1 VILACHRVRL
11 SPKVSFSQG
20 LRFVQDPRKFWHL
33 PSQNIEHEL
42 PLVTDCFLQFSCL
55 HAVFRFVLLRFRGYL
70 PNGSAVFLKPR
81 FEFEPMRVLVVEDE
95 PDLLR
100 TISQVLREDG
110 YAVDEA
116 ADGQEGLFKAKSW
129 QYDAIVL
136 DLLMPKLTGWQ
147 VLEQLRQT
155 HKTPVLILTARDG
168 VTDRVRGLDGGADDY
183 LPKPFHLTELKARL
197 RAIIRRSV
205 GLASSQ
211 IMVGELTVDTK
222 TKTVTRGST
231 LLLLTPREFSLLEL
245 LAMHRGHVVTR
256 TQIYEHLFD
265 ENEDSLSN
273 LVDVHVSNLRR
284 KLGKDFITTRRG
296 QGYILHD

>member
-1 VILACHRVRL
+1 
-11 SPKVSFSQG
+11 
-20 LRFVQDPRKFWHL
+20 
-33 PSQNIEHEL
+33 
-42 PLVTDCFLQFSCL
+42 
-55 HAVFRFVLLRFRGYL
+55 
-70 PNGSAVFLKPR
+70 
-81 FEFEPMRVLVVEDE
+81 MRVLVVEDE

-100 TISQVLREDG
+100 TIAQVLREDG

-116 ADGQEGLFKAKSW
+116 ADGRDGLFKARSW
-129 QYDAIVL
+129 EYDAIIL

-155 HKTPVLILTARDG
+155 HQTPVLILTARDG
-168 VTDRVRGLDGGADDY
+168 VADRVRGLDGGADDY
-183 LPKPFHLTELKARL
+183 LAKPFHLTELKARL
-197 RAIIRRSV
+197 RAIIRRSA
-205 GLASSQ
+205 GLATLQ
-211 IMVGELTVDTK
+211 IRVGELTVDTK
-222 TKTVTRGST
+222 AKTVKRGDA

-245 LAMHRGHVVTR
+245 LAMHRGQVVSR

>member
-1 VILACHRVRL
+1 
-11 SPKVSFSQG
+11 
-20 LRFVQDPRKFWHL
+20 
-33 PSQNIEHEL
+33 
-42 PLVTDCFLQFSCL
+42 
-55 HAVFRFVLLRFRGYL
+55 
-70 PNGSAVFLKPR
+70 
-81 FEFEPMRVLVVEDE
+81 MRVLVVEDE

-100 TISQVLREDG
+100 TIAQVLREDG

-116 ADGQEGLFKAKSW
+116 ADGQEGLYKATSW
-129 QYDAIVL
+129 NYDAIVL

-147 VLEQLRQT
+147 VLEQLRKS
-155 HKTPVLILTARDG
+155 HKTPVMILTARDG
-168 VTDRVRGLDGGADDY
+168 VNDRVRGLDGGADDY
-183 LPKPFHLTELKARL
+183 LPKPFHLAELKARL

-205 GLASSQ
+205 GLASAE
-211 IMVGELTVDTK
+211 IMVGELTVDTN
-222 TKTVTRGST
+222 TKTVKRGDT

-245 LAMHRGHVVTR
+245 LAQHRGKVVSR

>member
-1 VILACHRVRL
+1 
-11 SPKVSFSQG
+11 
-20 LRFVQDPRKFWHL
+20 
-33 PSQNIEHEL
+33 
-42 PLVTDCFLQFSCL
+42 
-55 HAVFRFVLLRFRGYL
+55 
-70 PNGSAVFLKPR
+70 
-81 FEFEPMRVLVVEDE
+81 MRVLVVEDE

-100 TISQVLREDG
+100 TIAQVLREDG

-116 ADGQEGLFKAKSW
+116 ADGQKGLYKATSW
-129 QYDAIVL
+129 DYDAIVL

-147 VLEQLRQT
+147 VLEKLRTT

-168 VTDRVRGLDGGADDY
+168 IHDRVRGLDGGADDY
-183 LPKPFHLTELKARL
+183 LTKPFHLVELKARL
-197 RAIIRRSV
+197 RALIRRSL

-211 IMVGELTVDTK
+211 IQVGELTVDT
-222 TKTVTRGST
+222 TAKTVTRAET

-245 LAMHRGHVVTR
+245 LALHRGQVVTR
-256 TQIYEHLFD
+256 TQIYEKLFD
-265 ENEDSLSN
+265 ESDDSLSN

>member
-1 VILACHRVRL
+1 
-11 SPKVSFSQG
+11 
-20 LRFVQDPRKFWHL
+20 
-33 PSQNIEHEL
+33 
-42 PLVTDCFLQFSCL
+42 
-55 HAVFRFVLLRFRGYL
+55 
-70 PNGSAVFLKPR
+70 
-81 FEFEPMRVLVVEDE
+81 MRVLVVEDE

-100 TISQVLREDG
+100 TIAQVLREDG

-116 ADGQEGLFKAKSW
+116 ADGQDGLFKARSW
-129 QYDAIVL
+129 EYDAIIL

-183 LPKPFHLTELKARL
+183 LAKPFHLTELKARL
-197 RAIIRRSV
+197 RAIIRRSA
-205 GLASSQ
+205 GLATSQ
-211 IMVGELTVDTK
+211 ILVGELTVDTK
-222 TKTVTRGST
+222 AKTVKRGDT

-245 LAMHRGHVVTR
+245 LAMHRGQVVSR

>member
-1 VILACHRVRL
+1 
-11 SPKVSFSQG
+11 
-20 LRFVQDPRKFWHL
+20 
-33 PSQNIEHEL
+33 
-42 PLVTDCFLQFSCL
+42 
-55 HAVFRFVLLRFRGYL
+55 
-70 PNGSAVFLKPR
+70 
-81 FEFEPMRVLVVEDE
+81 MRVLVVEDE

-100 TISQVLREDG
+100 TIAQVLREDG

-116 ADGQEGLFKAKSW
+116 ADGQDGLFKARSW
-129 QYDAIVL
+129 EYDAIIL

-168 VTDRVRGLDGGADDY
+168 VSDRVRGLDGGADDY
-183 LPKPFHLTELKARL
+183 LAKPFHLTELKARL
-197 RAIIRRSV
+197 RAIIRRSA
-205 GLASSQ
+205 GLATSQ
-211 IMVGELTVDTK
+211 ILVGELTVDTK
-222 TKTVTRGST
+222 AKTVKRGDT

-245 LAMHRGHVVTR
+245 LAMHRGQVVSR

>member
-1 VILACHRVRL
+1 MI
-11 SPKVSFSQG
+11 SESFY
-20 LRFVQDPRKFWHL
+20 
-33 PSQNIEHEL
+33 I
-42 PLVTDCFLQFSCL
+42 
-55 HAVFRFVLLRFRGYL
+55 
-70 PNGSAVFLKPR
+70 PNTKI
-81 FEFEPMRVLVVEDE
+81 MRVLVVEDE

-100 TISQVLREDG
+100 TITQVLREDG

-116 ADGQEGLFKAKSW
+116 ADGQDGLFKARSW
-129 QYDAIVL
+129 EYDAIIL

-183 LPKPFHLTELKARL
+183 LAKPFHLTELKARL
-197 RAIIRRSV
+197 RAIIRRSA
-205 GLASSQ
+205 GLATSQ
-211 IMVGELTVDTK
+211 ILVGELTVDTK
-222 TKTVTRGST
+222 AKTVKRGDT

-245 LAMHRGHVVTR
+245 LAMHRGQVVSR

>member
-1 VILACHRVRL
+1 
-11 SPKVSFSQG
+11 
-20 LRFVQDPRKFWHL
+20 
-33 PSQNIEHEL
+33 
-42 PLVTDCFLQFSCL
+42 
-55 HAVFRFVLLRFRGYL
+55 
-70 PNGSAVFLKPR
+70 
-81 FEFEPMRVLVVEDE
+81 MRVLVVEDE
-95 PDLLR
+95 PDLLSA
-100 TISQVLREDG
+100 IAQVLREEG

-116 ADGQEGLFKAKSW
+116 ADGQEGLFKATSW
-129 QYDAIVL
+129 EYDAIVL

-147 VLEQLRQT
+147 VLESLRKT

-168 VTDRVRGLDGGADDY
+168 VNDRVRGLDGGADDY
-183 LPKPFHLTELKARL
+183 LSKPFHLAELKARL

-205 GLASSQ
+205 GHASSEIQ
-211 IMVGELTVDTK
+211 IGELTVDTK
-222 TKTVTRGST
+222 AKTVRHGETQ
-231 LLLLTPREFSLLEL
+231 LLLTPREFSLLEL
-245 LAMHRGHVVTR
+245 LALHRGQVVSR

>member
-1 VILACHRVRL
+1 ML
-11 SPKVSFSQG
+11 
-20 LRFVQDPRKFWHL
+20 
-33 PSQNIEHEL
+33 
-42 PLVTDCFLQFSCL
+42 
-55 HAVFRFVLLRFRGYL
+55 
-70 PNGSAVFLKPR
+70 
-81 FEFEPMRVLVVEDE
+81 VLVVEDE

-100 TISQVLREDG
+100 TISQVLRDDG

-116 ADGQEGLFKAKSW
+116 ADGQDGLFKARSW
-129 QYDAIVL
+129 EYDAIVL

-147 VLEQLRQT
+147 VLEQLRRT

-168 VTDRVRGLDGGADDY
+168 VADRVRGLDGGADDY

-197 RAIIRRSV
+197 RAIIRRSA
-205 GLASSQ
+205 GLATSQ
-211 IMVGELTVDTK
+211 IQVGELTVDIK
-222 TKTVTRGST
+222 SKTVTRGDT
-231 LLLLTPREFSLLEL
+231 LLLLTQREFSLLEL
-245 LAMHRGHVVTR
+245 LAMHRGQVVSR